1 MDRKRAFGAR
11 LLTALL
17 VAGVAPV
24 ASANVFSDAWECA
37 KGSAQAGYALAGKGG
52 KALQV
57 LGQAPQCVAYATAG
71 DVPLYATTG
80 ALFALNAIDS
90 SVVSSSNC
98 VASVQQHAVVP
109 MGKLLNN
116 SFGGVIPQNL
126 LDAGSQEATEQLW
139 EFMATT
145 PPVNAAI
152 DRVECGCTFLEA
164 GISVQ
169 NLVEIFTII
178 AESGEK
184 CDAALDNVPGY
195 QSVKKGV
202 QAGASAMNNLGEDI
216 FTDQVQHKDVEAYYF
231 QDFDGGA
238 NSWMAESHAAARV
251 LDPAH
256 DWRSQEGALFLSDTV
271 VKGSGG
277 AATGAQ
283 KKQACVTYFDN
294 HKMSNDNANE
304 VCESMVQR
312 FDADYRTL
320 VARMSKQDAMFKALQ
335 PKLAARAAKAR
346 AECDT
351 TFPLEQGAS
360 VVSGGLYNFGMT
372 AGAHNHCVVAM
383 ANAAGIL
390 DWHNPYAA
398 VGSLG
403 TPIDPATI
411 DAQLAQGKTYYFR
424 APVEMSGARKIA
436 WNAFDNSGGDPN
448 AAVAQGVTAY
458 ELMHD
463 KILAESKASYAKAL
477 QLEKQQQLTLVK
489 NAAGFA
495 FNNCPTGAKYQPCLD
510 ALGDAVQVCL
520 FQMGS
525 VPLSGEFPK
534 PAEQA
539 KIDAI
544 QQQCNAGYVSLSVA
558 LGKRNS
564 EEVGLRNSLSATCP
578 GNAAGLKASCLAD
591 VASAIE
597 SCQGGVPRMS
607 AGWFISKTLAQ
618 DPTPQV
624 GCSTAS
630 ALFKGKWAADDEQIA
645 RINGGMSE
653 ALKACIAKVPN
664 SGPCQQQVGD
674 LSDSCRLNLQ
684 HSANLLLGNLS
695 LQSSELGAA
704 KGKLASEADACL
716 AQMMAIPEKLGAGK
730 EAEALMLSQYGN
742 RCLRNPACK
751 QLLSDT
757 LAQCQSQ
764 AGASKSAQQVVADCG
779 DELEAALVKFGDPGN
794 PAAPVASTGGRP
806 PPRATVPANTL
817 QVDPRLLQQRPTT
830 LNRLP
835 PPPAPAPVPE
845 RASAATGTMVTLQPN
860 MDRMGGD
867 YRGFT
872 LRSADPQ
879 LCRQACTD
887 DSACRAYTYVVPG
900 LKGPQAMCFL
910 KNSVPPATPDNCCTS
925 GAKLPVGRR
934 E

>member
-1 MDRKRAFGAR
+1 MSSIHRKPALGAR
-11 LLTALL
+11 LLMAM
-17 VAGVAPV
+17 AFACVAPI
-24 ASANVFSDAWECA
+24 ANANVFSDAWECA
-37 KGSAQAGYALAGKGG
+37 KGSAEAGYALAGKGG

-57 LGQAPQCVAYATAG
+57 LGEAPQCVAYATAG

-90 SVVSSSNC
+90 SVVSSTNC
-98 VASVQQHAVVP
+98 VGSVQQQAVVP

-126 LDAGSQEATEQLW
+126 LDAGSEEATQQLW

-202 QAGASAMNNLGEDI
+202 EKGASAMNNLGEDL
-216 FTDQVQHKDVEAYYF
+216 FTDQVQHKDVEEYYF
-231 QDFDGGA
+231 VDFDGGA
-238 NSWMAESHAAARV
+238 NSWSAESHAAARV
-251 LDPAH
+251 LNPAH
-256 DWRSQEGALFLSDTV
+256 DWRNQDGALFLSDTV

-277 AATGAQ
+277 AASGAQ
-283 KKQACVTYFDN
+283 MKQACVTYFDN
-294 HKMSNDNANE
+294 HKMSTDNANE

-312 FDADYRTL
+312 FDADYKTL
-320 VARMSKQDAMFKALQ
+320 VARMSKEDAMFKALQ
-335 PKLAARAAKAR
+335 PKLAARAAKAKS
-346 AECDT
+346 ECDA
-351 TFPLEQGAS
+351 TFPLEAGAS
-360 VVSGGLYNFGMT
+360 IGPGGLYNFGMN

-383 ANAAGIL
+383 ANSAGIL

-424 APVEMSGARKIA
+424 PPLEMSGARKIA
-436 WNAFDNSGGDPN
+436 WNAFDNNGGDAN
-448 AAVAQGVTAY
+448 AAVAQGLTAY

-463 KILAESKASYAKAL
+463 KILAESQASYAKAV
-477 QLEKQQQLTLVK
+477 QLEKQNQLNIVK
-489 NAAGFA
+489 NAAGFV
-495 FNNCPTGAKYQPCLD
+495 FQNCPTGEKYQPCLD
-510 ALGDAVQVCL
+510 ALADAVQVCM
-520 FQMGS
+520 FQMNS

-544 QQQCNAGYVSLSVA
+544 QQQCNSGYVSLSVA
-558 LGKRNS
+558 LAKRNS
-564 EEVGLRNSLSATCP
+564 QEIALRNSLSGTCP
-578 GNAAGLKASCLAD
+578 TNAAGLKANCLAD
-591 VASAIE
+591 AQSAIA
-597 SCQGGVPRMS
+597 SCQGGAPRMT
-607 AGWFISKTLAQ
+607 AGWFVSKSLAQ

-624 GCSTAS
+624 SCDMAS

-645 RINGGMSE
+645 RINSGVSE
-653 ALKACIAKVPN
+653 ALKACIAKVPD
-664 SGPCQQQVGD
+664 SAPCQQQVGAKAD
-674 LSDSCRLNLQ
+674 ACRLDLQ

-704 KGKLASEADACL
+704 KGKLAQQADVCL
-716 AQMMAIPEKLGAGK
+716 SQMMAIADTLGAGK
-730 EAEALMLSQYGN
+730 EAETLMLAQYGN
-742 RCLRNPACK
+742 RCMRNNACK
-751 QLLSDT
+751 QVLGNT
-757 LAQCQSQ
+757 LAQCQSA
-764 AGASKSAQQVVADCG
+764 AGASKSAQQVVADCAE
-779 DELEAALVKFGDPGN
+779 ELEAALVKFGDPGN
-794 PAAPVASTGGRP
+794 PAAPAANNGGRP
-806 PPRATVPANTL
+806 PPRVT
-817 QVDPRLLQQRPTT
+817 
-830 LNRLP
+830 
-835 PPPAPAPVPE
+835 AP
-845 RASAATGTMVTLQPN
+845 AATGALVSLQPN

-867 YRGFT
+867 YRGFA
-872 LRSADPQ
+872 LRTPDPQ
-879 LCRQACTD
+879 LCRQACSD
-887 DSACRAYTYVVPG
+887 DAACRAFTYVVPG

-910 KNSVPPATPDNCCTS
+910 KNSVPPATPDACCTS
-925 GAKLPVGRR
+925 GAKQPALRR